1 MVDATK
7 ACESAWVSADLVK
20 DSKTKRLVIENSG
33 EYVAGKYG
41 EMLELLVTI
50 DGKQKKWSPNR
61 DSATNIKNALGA
73 DTTRWIGAVINL
85 QLIVKNGKQVI
96 LGIPSAELPQKE
108 EEVHHTEEIKEV
120 PL

>member
-20 DSKTKRLVIENSG
+20 DSKTRILTIENSG
-33 EYVAGKYG
+33 EYVAGKFG
-41 EMLELLVTI
+41 EMLELAVTI
-50 DGKQKKWSPNR
+50 DGKSKKWSPNR
-61 DSATNIKNALGA
+61 DSCTNIKNALGK

-96 LGIPSAELPQKE
+96 LGVPTVEIPQQE
-108 EEVHHTEEIKEV
+108 EEIKEV